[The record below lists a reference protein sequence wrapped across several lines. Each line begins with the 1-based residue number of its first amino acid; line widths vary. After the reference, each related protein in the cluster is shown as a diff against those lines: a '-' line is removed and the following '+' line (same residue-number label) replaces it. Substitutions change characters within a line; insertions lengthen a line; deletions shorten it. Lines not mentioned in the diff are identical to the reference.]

1 MTRKERKRKKKEQ
14 MKNKRL
20 IKKYYWLRP
29 LSAWTGKP
37 LEDYDYT
44 FIEWGWCPG
53 WDKAFGQ
60 MFMDELGAAI
70 KESGQKDYQIVQI
83 KEKFASLRLYD
94 NGSSQ
99 KVHDIIR
106 KYEVISQHVCMDCGR
121 EAPTIDDGWMSVMCF
136 DCFKKYYRRRE
147 QFYDDEPITD
157 EQIKELY
164 GKYVRDEMDENGKHH
179 IPNSYKYTMFKNGD
193 GIVTVEEDISDTVNK
208 IRKRISK
215 FGRY

>member
-83 KEKFASLRLYD
+83 KEKYGCYD
-94 NGSSQ
+94 SETEVLTKNGWKYFKDLSYEDEIATLNPNTNYLEYQ
-99 KVHDIIR
+99 KPKEIIAE
-106 KYEVISQHVCMDCGR
+106 KY
-121 EAPTIDDGWMSVMCF
+121 
-136 DCFKKYYRRRE
+136 
-147 QFYDDEPITD
+147 
-157 EQIKELY
+157 
-164 GKYVRDEMDENGKHH
+164 NGKMYRLE
-179 IPNSYKYTMFKNGD
+179 NR
-193 GIVTVEEDISDTVNK
+193 GISLCVTP
-208 IRKRISK
+208 R
-215 FGRY
+215 